1 MKPFAIY
8 LAGFI
13 TGGIRFCWLLIL
25 ALVLVIVGLIR
36 WDACTDVGLGI
47 LALFLLLCLIST
59 LRMVRFMKQMDSPE
73 FSAMLE
79 QCMEENEHAQ
89 LHGEDLLSLSNEEL
103 YVFDIMSY
111 NF

>member
-1 MKPFAIY
+1 MKRLAIH

-25 ALVLVIVGLIR
+25 ALVLVIVGLIW
-36 WDACTDVGLGI
+36 WDACTYVGLGV
-47 LALFLLLCLIST
+47 LALYLLLCLISS
-59 LRMVRFMKQMDSPE
+59 LRMVHFMKQMDSPE

-79 QCMEENEHAQ
+79 QCMAENEHAQ

-103 YVFDIMSY
+103 YEFDITSY

>member
-1 MKPFAIY
+1 MKRFAIY

-13 TGGIRFCWLLIL
+13 TGGSRFCWLLIL

-79 QCMEENEHAQ
+79 QCMEENKHAP

-103 YVFDIMSY
+103 YEFDIMSY